1 MAEAPIRRQ
10 DVTDMVDGQ
19 SSKTGASDQ
28 LIDPWCEPCLEDL
41 RVKIDV
47 FSYCPT
53 CNVCFC
59 KSCDGSHR
67 KMPLSR
73 SHKVV
78 HGQRIPK
85 SYTDKPVRYPLCSIH
100 TGSKMDHYC
109 QDHHIMVCSDCAKQ
123 DHKGCRAL
131 LVAEVC
137 KDLGSENIKHFKAL
151 VDSMKNNLN
160 TTKTDFKNDILQL
173 EGKEKN
179 WIKQTEYER
188 DKIIEKVGQ
197 NFENTVRNITERCKR
212 NKSKITEQIVKL
224 DDEIHSI
231 DAISQNVER
240 KINVAD
246 NVERLDQ
253 NTFIQMQELVGN
265 ALEIKREVDNLSK
278 QLQRVGMTFTPTK
291 VIPFNDNTILG
302 DIKEKLQPNK
312 QLKIEGEIFFPLK
325 PLAQQESRKTST
337 YITQLSMKKLSSFS
351 PYHKSVINDKR
362 MYDIAAMAVTD
373 DGKLLVSCPDSR
385 KIKLFTHDGKFLSS
399 VAFSTGCY
407 GVAATGAG
415 KAVLSTLDSQL
426 YFLELS
432 NKSSISIQRSI
443 YVGDRVISITSLN
456 DKMIFIP
463 FSQNYVKMIDQD
475 GQQVWS
481 IAKGPDGQLLFKRPC
496 SMKIQRLK
504 DKDVVV
510 VSDWGKQSIFLLDA
524 TNGAL
529 LKTIDT
535 TGKDCHGLTV
545 DSNGNIIVC
554 CNDIREICFWSSDFM
569 KSGVVL
575 RGLHIKPN
583 PVLIEYNW
591 NTHVI
596 FVAYSNSHE
605 IDRFQVLFVPK

>member
-10 DVTDMVDGQ
+10 DETDMVDGQ
-19 SSKTGASDQ
+19 SSRTGASDQ

-41 RVKIDV
+41 WVKIDV

-53 CNVCFC
+53 CNVCLI

-67 KMPLSR
+67 KMPLIR

-123 DHKGCRAL
+123 DHKGCLAL

-151 VDSMKNNLN
+151 VDSMKNILN

-173 EGKEKN
+173 EGIEKN

-197 NFENTVRNITERCKR
+197 NFENTVRNITEGCKR
-212 NKSKITEQIVKL
+212 NKSKISEQLVKL
-224 DDEIHSI
+224 D
-231 DAISQNVER
+231 DAISQNFER

-265 ALEIKREVDNLSK
+265 ALETKREVDNLSK

-291 VIPFNDNTILG
+291 AIPFNDNTTLG
-302 DIKEKLQPNK
+302 DIREKLLPNK
-312 QLKIEGEIFFPLK
+312 QLKIEWEIFFPLK
-325 PLAQQESRKTST
+325 PLAPQESRKTST

-351 PYHKSVINDKR
+351 AYHKSVINDKR
-362 MYDIAAMAVTD
+362 MYEIAAIAVTD
-373 DGKLLVSCPDSR
+373 DGKLLVSCSESR
-385 KIKLFTHDGKFLSS
+385 KNKLFTHDGKFLSS
-399 VAFSTGCY
+399 VAFSTGCH

-426 YFLELS
+426 FFLELS

-463 FSQNYVKMIDQD
+463 FGQNYVKMIDQD

-496 SMKIQRLK
+496 SVKIQRLK

-510 VSDWGKQSIFLLDA
+510 VSDWGKKSIFLLDA

-535 TGKDCHGLTV
+535 AGKDCHGLTV
-545 DSNGNIIVC
+545 DSNGNNFVC
-554 CNDIREICFWSSDFM
+554 CKDIREICFRSSDFER
-569 KSGVVL
+569 SAVVL
-575 RGLHIKPN
+575 RDSHIKPN

-605 IDRFQVLFVPK
+605 IDRFQVLFEPK